1 MVWAPDSPDL
11 WAPDS
16 ATPNR
21 WAPDSGGHLTLG
33 RAVDLFLAA
42 KAAEGAAAKT
52 LEWYGM
58 ILRRAV
64 RGLGED
70 RPIEQLTGPEL
81 RAWILELRST
91 LSPISVAGYVRTLKV
106 LGNWLAAEELAQVA
120 ALRTLRKPRVPDKL
134 VEPISDDAMRR
145 LLAVADVRDRA
156 ILLLLLDCGLRVSEA
171 AGLRLGDL
179 RPDGTLK
186 VMGKGAKERIVPVG
200 GTARTAIVRY
210 MGQRGAG
217 APDEPL
223 FLGRRGALDWRG
235 MQQVLKRLKSRA
247 GITGRCSPHSLRH
260 TLITGRCSPH
270 SLRHTFARSYLVNGG
285 DVFSLQRILG
295 HTTLDMVKRYVA
307 LAELEIVRRIH
318 AVASP
323 ADRLLIGPKVSV
335 ILPRAVFR
343 RLTEIGD
350 RTRSTVEQLVG
361 IAAERL
367 AASRPVVPILV
378 ALS

>member
-52 LEWYGM
+52 LERYGM

-64 RGLGED
+64 R
-70 RPIEQLTGPEL
+70 
-81 RAWILELRST
+81 
-91 LSPISVAGYVRTLKV
+91 
-106 LGNWLAAEELAQVA
+106 
-120 ALRTLRKPRVPDKL
+120 
-134 VEPISDDAMRR
+134 
-145 LLAVADVRDRA
+145 
-156 ILLLLLDCGLRVSEA
+156 GLRVSEA

-186 VMGKGAKERIVPVG
+186 VLGKGAKERIVPVG

-235 MQQVLKRLKSRA
+235 MQQVLKRLKGRAGPGSRA
-247 GITGRCSPHSLRH
+247 MQP
-260 TLITGRCSPH
+260 
-270 SLRHTFARSYLVNGG
+270 
-285 DVFSLQRILG
+285 
-295 HTTLDMVKRYVA
+295 A
-307 LAELEIVRRIH
+307 LAPPHIRPELPRQRRRR
-318 AVASP
+318 VQPP
-323 ADRLLIGPKVSV
+323 AD
-335 ILPRAVFR
+335 PRPH
-343 RLTEIGD
+343 D
-350 RTRSTVEQLVG
+350 RSTW
-361 IAAERL
+361 
-367 AASRPVVPILV
+367 
-378 ALS
+378 

>member
-1 MVWAPDSPDL
+1 V
-11 WAPDS
+11 
-16 ATPNR
+16 
-21 WAPDSGGHLTLG
+21 
-33 RAVDLFLAA
+33 F
-42 KAAEGAAAKT
+42 
-52 LEWYGM
+52 
-58 ILRRAV
+58 
-64 RGLGED
+64 
-70 RPIEQLTGPEL
+70 
-81 RAWILELRST
+81 
-91 LSPISVAGYVRTLKV
+91 
-106 LGNWLAAEELAQVA
+106 GNWLAAEELAQAA

-145 LLAVADVRDRA
+145 LLAISDVRDRA

-235 MQQVLKRLKSRA
+235 MQQVLKRLKGRA
-247 GITGRCSPHSLRH
+247 G
-260 TLITGRCSPH
+260 ITGRCSPH

-323 ADRLLIGPKVSV
+323 ADRLLVGPKVSV

-343 RLTEIGD
+343 RLSEIGD
-350 RTRSTVEQLVG
+350 RTRLTVEQLVG
-361 IAAERL
+361 AAAERM
-367 AASRPVVPILV
+367 AASPPVLP
-378 ALS
+378 ALGAMSS

>member
-64 RGLGED
+64 RGLGEE
-70 RPIEQLTGPEL
+70 RPIEQLAGPEL

-106 LGNWLAAEELAQVA
+106 LGNWLAAEELTQAA

-134 VEPISDDAMRR
+134 VEPISDDSMRR

-200 GTARTAIVRY
+200 GTARAAIVRY
-210 MGQRGAG
+210 IGQRGAG

-235 MQQVLKRLKSRA
+235 MQQVLKRSKA
-247 GITGRCSPHSLRH
+247 EPGSP
-260 TLITGRCSPH
+260 
-270 SLRHTFARSYLVNGG
+270 G
-285 DVFSLQRILG
+285 D
-295 HTTLDMVKRYVA
+295 A
-307 LAELEIVRRIH
+307 A
-318 AVASP
+318 
-323 ADRLLIGPKVSV
+323 
-335 ILPRAVFR
+335 
-343 RLTEIGD
+343 
-350 RTRSTVEQLVG
+350 RTRSATRSPGATSQ
-361 IAAERL
+361 R
-367 AASRPVVPILV
+367 R
-378 ALS
+378 

>member
-16 ATPNR
+16 ATPVR

-70 RPIEQLTGPEL
+70 RPIEQLAGPEL

-106 LGNWLAAEELAQVA
+106 FGNWLAAEELAQAA

-134 VEPISDDAMRR
+134 VERIGDDAMRR
-145 LLAVADVRDRA
+145 LLAIADVRDRA

-186 VMGKGAKERIVPVG
+186 VMGKGAKERIVPVV

-217 APDEPL
+217 A
-223 FLGRRGALDWRG
+223 RRAALPRSTRRA
-235 MQQVLKRLKSRA
+235 RLA
-247 GITGRCSPHSLRH
+247 GDAAGPQA
-260 TLITGRCSPH
+260 P
-270 SLRHTFARSYLVNGG
+270 
-285 DVFSLQRILG
+285 QR
-295 HTTLDMVKRYVA
+295 
-307 LAELEIVRRIH
+307 VRR
-318 AVASP
+318 SP
-323 ADRLLIGPKVSV
+323 SLIGSS
-335 ILPRAVFR
+335 R
-343 RLTEIGD
+343 GS
-350 RTRSTVEQLVG
+350 TRSD
-361 IAAERL
+361 
-367 AASRPVVPILV
+367 S
-378 ALS
+378 

>member
-70 RPIEQLTGPEL
+70 RPIEQLAGPEL
-81 RAWILELRST
+81 RAWILELRAT

-106 LGNWLAAEELAQVA
+106 LGNWLAAEELAQAA

-200 GTARTAIVRY
+200 GTCGAS
-210 MGQRGAG
+210 AG
-217 APDEPL
+217 ATSASSTGCPVSCSDGPGNRARVPDP
-223 FLGRRGALDWRG
+223 
-235 MQQVLKRLKSRA
+235 SR
-247 GITGRCSPHSLRH
+247 
-260 TLITGRCSPH
+260 
-270 SLRHTFARSYLVNGG
+270 
-285 DVFSLQRILG
+285 
-295 HTTLDMVKRYVA
+295 
-307 LAELEIVRRIH
+307 
-318 AVASP
+318 
-323 ADRLLIGPKVSV
+323 
-335 ILPRAVFR
+335 
-343 RLTEIGD
+343 
-350 RTRSTVEQLVG
+350 
-361 IAAERL
+361 
-367 AASRPVVPILV
+367 
-378 ALS
+378 

>member
-64 RGLGED
+64 RGLGEE
-70 RPIEQLTGPEL
+70 RPIEQLAGPEL
-81 RAWILELRST
+81 RAWILELRAT

-106 LGNWLAAEELAQVA
+106 FGNWLAAEELAQAA

-179 RPDGTLK
+179 RPDGTLP
-186 VMGKGAKERIVPVG
+186 G
-200 GTARTAIVRY
+200 
-210 MGQRGAG
+210 
-217 APDEPL
+217 
-223 FLGRRGALDWRG
+223 
-235 MQQVLKRLKSRA
+235 
-247 GITGRCSPHSLRH
+247 
-260 TLITGRCSPH
+260 
-270 SLRHTFARSYLVNGG
+270 
-285 DVFSLQRILG
+285 
-295 HTTLDMVKRYVA
+295 
-307 LAELEIVRRIH
+307 
-318 AVASP
+318 
-323 ADRLLIGPKVSV
+323 
-335 ILPRAVFR
+335 
-343 RLTEIGD
+343 
-350 RTRSTVEQLVG
+350 
-361 IAAERL
+361 
-367 AASRPVVPILV
+367 
-378 ALS
+378 

>member
-1 MVWAPDSPDL
+1 L
-11 WAPDS
+11 

-21 WAPDSGGHLTLG
+21 WAPDSEGHLTLG

-52 LEWYGM
+52 LEWCGM

-64 RGLGED
+64 RGLGDD
-70 RPIEQLTGPEL
+70 RPIEQLAGPEL

-91 LSPISVAGYVRTLKV
+91 LAPIRVAGYVRTLKV
-106 LGNWLAAEELAQVA
+106 FGNWLAAEELAQAA

-156 ILLLLLDCGLRVSEA
+156 ILLLLLDCGPRVSEA

-235 MQQVLKRLKSRA
+235 MQQVLKRLKGRA
-247 GITGRCSPHSLRH
+247 G
-260 TLITGRCSPH
+260 ITGRCSPH

-318 AVASP
+318 AVAPP
-323 ADRLLIGPKVSV
+323 ADRLLIGPKVSD
-335 ILPRAVFR
+335 ILPRAVFG
-343 RLTEIGD
+343 RLSEIGD
-350 RTRSTVEQLVG
+350 RTRLTVEQLVG
-361 IAAERL
+361 AAAERL
-367 AASRPVVPILV
+367 AMSPPVLPSLV
-378 ALS
+378 AMIS

>member
-16 ATPNR
+16 TTPNR

-70 RPIEQLTGPEL
+70 RPIEQLAGPEL
-81 RAWILELRST
+81 RAWILELRAT

-106 LGNWLAAEELAQVA
+106 LGNWLAAEELAQAA

-156 ILLLLLDCGLRVSEA
+156 ILCFSSIAASGSPRRPACAWAICG
-171 AGLRLGDL
+171 
-179 RPDGTLK
+179 P
-186 VMGKGAKERIVPVG
+186 
-200 GTARTAIVRY
+200 TARSRSWAR
-210 MGQRGAG
+210 
-217 APDEPL
+217 APRSGSCRSAAPP
-223 FLGRRGALDWRG
+223 GRRSSATWVSAVPAHPTSRSSSADAARSTGGACSRTSSA
-235 MQQVLKRLKSRA
+235 SRA
-247 GITGRCSPHSLRH
+247 GPGSPGDAARTRSATRSPGATSSTAVTCS
-260 TLITGRCSPH
+260 
-270 SLRHTFARSYLVNGG
+270 A
-285 DVFSLQRILG
+285 LQRILG

-307 LAELEIVRRIH
+307 LADVDLVARHR
-318 AVASP
+318 VASP
-323 ADRLLIGPKVSV
+323 ADRLMGG
-335 ILPRAVFR
+335 R
-343 RLTEIGD
+343 R
-350 RTRSTVEQLVG
+350 R
-361 IAAERL
+361 
-367 AASRPVVPILV
+367 
-378 ALS
+378 